1 MTETSS
7 LLTTYSI
14 PNPYQVTA
22 LPPAVSP
29 LSNGH
34 AFAKP
39 SPPNVAEEEYT
50 IKCICGYDDDDGN
63 TVFCEKCDTW
73 QHIECFYHQ
82 KPVPEIHLCI
92 DCAPKET
99 FGDINPEKA
108 RERQRRARELL
119 DGGGDRRVKKPA
131 SKTHKKKHR
140 DTLPTNGLP
149 NGWTNHERQDS
160 LPNGRD
166 QPPPAKKP
174 KTSHRP
180 SGSVASLNGE
190 SRKRAH
196 SNVQSYPSPSKSP
209 QESYRYPVIPQ
220 YTSDFLDLYERDE
233 GSTDAK
239 DNEYT
244 IKASQ
249 HISRRKADH
258 SLAATLSKDT
268 QNDKNFLV
276 KLGSEWDERALPSI
290 EIETLRGKDPEAEGK
305 CPVWKL
311 LRLRSGVSK
320 NTIVGEVRGQ
330 VGMLEEYSNQV
341 FGPNRWKDLSHPDPF
356 VFFHPLT
363 SIYID
368 SRRSGTPFRYIRRS
382 CDPNVTMRSY
392 LTADDQVHH
401 CFVANQDLP
410 AGTELTATW
419 YVPNHMRIDSTRDD
433 KEDLYPEHVEYF
445 SRILANFGDCAC
457 ALSKCRLDSYDRRS
471 SMKPPE
477 VPKAGPGRKKKT
489 KPKHAI
495 SPLSTG
501 QATNSRAG
509 SETVKGQ
516 EEDDDQR
523 STSGSSRNDV
533 QSRDNTPQGGALLD
547 EPPVLGNGL
556 TAREMRKIQALEKAS
571 ETRTQ
576 KVEKKQKKRPS
587 AASTLNTP
595 TATTSKQLGSTFAGD
610 NKRASISP
618 PPVRA
623 LKDISNHSTPSKV
636 VPRPSR
642 PAYVSKSIQTDPEPC
657 IVTPSPFKRRK
668 FCTPT
673 QRLLKILMQQR
684 VESQTSPIDAGSE
697 SIALRETSQDVE
709 MKDATTSIST
719 TSSAKSSPGLRET
732 SPQANTATSAQ
743 RPMPS
748 QAAHTHTV
756 HSMFRTPA
764 PRLSLSTLP
773 PVPVFSSSMSS
784 TTPGAT
790 SVTETPTVVTPAA
803 LQSPGIP
810 GLPTASTS
818 GSMSLVSPSPAK
830 KKLSLGDYMKRKESS
845 TPSAERSSLN
855 LPDYA
860 ESGRERTVSE
870 SKSESEAKE
879 SSISPADIAQAKAA
893 DNEQAIEDTPMGD
906 SPMPLLEKSSEVA
919 KQDADNG
926 QAANNVQQMLSSL
939 QKQMHNKQDLG
950 HI

>member
-1 MTETSS
+1 MTEISS

-14 PNPYQVTA
+14 PNSYPVTA
-22 LPPAVSP
+22 LAAAVSP
-29 LSNGH
+29 LPNGH
-34 AFAKP
+34 ALAKP
-39 SPPNVAEEEYT
+39 SPPNIVEEEYT

-73 QHIECFYHQ
+73 QHILCFYHQ
-82 KPVPEIHLCI
+82 KSVPDIHLCI

-99 FGDINPEKA
+99 FSDINPEKA

-119 DGGGDRRVKKPA
+119 DGGGDRKVKKPA

-149 NGWTNHERQDS
+149 NGWSNHERQDS
-160 LPNGRD
+160 LSNGRD

-180 SGSVASLNGE
+180 SGSIVSLNGE

-209 QESYRYPVIPQ
+209 QEAYRYPLIPQ
-220 YTSDFLDLYERDE
+220 YTSDFLALYERDE
-233 GSTDAK
+233 GNADAK
-239 DNEYT
+239 ENEYT
-244 IKASQ
+244 LKASQ
-249 HISRRKADH
+249 HISRRKADP
-258 SLAATLSKDT
+258 SLAVSQNKDV
-268 QNDKNFLV
+268 QNDKNFLY
-276 KLGSEWDERALPSI
+276 KLGSDWDERSLPSI
-290 EIETLRGKDPEAEGK
+290 EIETRQGKEIDPEGK
-305 CPVWKL
+305 SPVWKL

-330 VGMLEEYSNQV
+330 VGMLDEYSNQV
-341 FGPNRWKDLSHPDPF
+341 FGPNRWKDLQHPDPF

-477 VPKAGPGRKKKT
+477 IPKIGPGRKKKS

-509 SETVKGQ
+509 SETIKGQ
-516 EEDDDQR
+516 EEEDDQK
-523 STSGSSRNDV
+523 STSGSSRNDA

-587 AASTLNTP
+587 AASAINTP
-595 TATTSKQLGSTFAGD
+595 TATTSKQLGSMSAGE
-610 NKRASISP
+610 NKRTSISP
-618 PPVRA
+618 PPMRA
-623 LKDISNHSTPSKV
+623 LKDISNHSTPSKAPKV
-636 VPRPSR
+636 SR

-657 IVTPSPFKRRK
+657 IVTPPPFKKRK

-684 VESQTSPIDAGSE
+684 VECQILSVDSKTENVSGSDY
-697 SIALRETSQDVE
+697 AQDVE
-709 MKDATTSIST
+709 MKDAMTSIST
-719 TSSAKSSPGLRET
+719 SSSTKSSPTLRER
-732 SPQANTATSAQ
+732 SPNADRTTISQG
-743 RPMPS
+743 PLPS
-748 QAAHTHTV
+748 QAAHTHAM
-756 HSMFRTPA
+756 HGLFRAPA
-764 PRLSLSTLP
+764 PRLNLSTLP
-773 PVPVFSSSMSS
+773 PVPIFTNTSA
-784 TTPGAT
+784 TTPG
-790 SVTETPTVVTPAA
+790 SVSMTETPSVATPSAS
-803 LQSPGIP
+803 QSPDLFGAP
-810 GLPTASTS
+810 SATAL
-818 GSMSLVSPSPAK
+818 GSSSLVNPSPAK
-830 KKLSLGDYMKRKESS
+830 KKLSLGDYMRRKESS
-845 TPSAERSSLN
+845 TPSAEKPSLLSSEY
-855 LPDYA
+855 P
-860 ESGRERTVSE
+860 ESGRGRTVSDTI
-870 SKSESEAKE
+870 SESDGKANV
-879 SSISPADIAQAKAA
+879 IPAADVAQAKSA
-893 DNEQAIEDTPMGD
+893 DNEQAIEDTPMSDGPVAP
-906 SPMPLLEKSSEVA
+906 SMKSIEVT
-919 KQDADNG
+919 KQDQSNN
-926 QAANNVQQMLSSL
+926 AATPSVQNMLSSL
-939 QKQMHNKQDLG
+939 QQMHNKQDLG
-950 HI
+950 DI

>member
-14 PNPYQVTA
+14 SNPYQVTA
-22 LPPAVSP
+22 LPAAASP
-29 LSNGH
+29 LPNGH
-34 AFAKP
+34 VHTKP

-99 FGDINPEKA
+99 FEDINPEKA
-108 RERQRRARELL
+108 RERQRRAREPV
-119 DGGGDRRVKKPA
+119 DGGGDRRIKKPA

-180 SGSVASLNGE
+180 SGSIASLNGE

-209 QESYRYPVIPQ
+209 QESYRYPVVPQ

-233 GSTDAK
+233 GNTDAK

-249 HISRRKADH
+249 HISRHKADH
-258 SLAATLSKDT
+258 SLAVSQNRDLL
-268 QNDKNFLV
+268 NDKNFLR
-276 KLGSEWDERALPSI
+276 KLGSEWDEHALPSVTVEKI
-290 EIETLRGKDPEAEGK
+290 QGKEIDSEGR

-311 LRLRSGVSK
+311 LRLRSDVPK

-382 CDPNVTMRSY
+382 CDPNVTMKSF
-392 LTADDQVHH
+392 LTADDEVHH

-433 KEDLYPEHVEYF
+433 KEEMYPEHVDYF

-457 ALSKCRLDSYDRRS
+457 ALQNCRLASYDRRS

-477 VPKAGPGRKKKT
+477 LPKASAGRKKKT

-509 SETVKGQ
+509 SETIKGQ

-523 STSGSSRNDV
+523 STSGSSRNGA
-533 QSRDNTPQGGALLD
+533 QSRDLTPQGGALLD

-571 ETRTQ
+571 ESRTQ

-587 AASTLNTP
+587 GASTLNTP
-595 TATTSKQLGSTFAGD
+595 TATTSKQLGLMPGGD
-610 NKRASISP
+610 NRRVSISP
-618 PPVRA
+618 PPARA

-636 VPRPSR
+636 VPKPSR
-642 PAYVSKSIQTDPEPC
+642 PTYVSKSIQTDPEPC
-657 IVTPSPFKRRK
+657 AVPLPPFKKRK

-673 QRLLKILMQQR
+673 QRLLKTLMQQR
-684 VESQTSPIDAGSE
+684 VECQASLADQKAEHASHGECSADI
-697 SIALRETSQDVE
+697 E

-719 TSSAKSSPGLRET
+719 TSSTKSSPTLQDSSPT
-732 SPQANTATSAQ
+732 SDANTSQ
-743 RPMPS
+743 QGPLPS
-748 QAAHTHTV
+748 QAAHTHTM
-756 HSMFRTPA
+756 HSLFRAPA
-764 PRLSLSTLP
+764 PRLNLSTLP
-773 PVPVFSSSMSS
+773 PVPVFTSTSS
-784 TTPGAT
+784 TTPGT
-790 SVTETPTVVTPAA
+790 SVTETPTAVTPSA
-803 LQSPGIP
+803 LQSPNLFGP
-810 GLPTASTS
+810 LAVSTS
-818 GSMSLVSPSPAK
+818 GATPLVNPSPAK
-830 KKLSLGDYMKRKESS
+830 KKLSLGDYMRRKESS
-845 TPSAERSSLN
+845 TPSVEKPSLN
-855 LPDYA
+855 LPDYSD
-860 ESGRERTVSE
+860 SGKDRTSSE
-870 SKSESEAKE
+870 TKSESDAKE
-879 SSISPADIAQAKAA
+879 PSVPPADVARAKAA
-893 DNEQAIEDTPMGD
+893 DNEQAIEDTPMSDGPD
-906 SPMPLLEKSSEVA
+906 SAQRKSPVA
-919 KQDADNG
+919 VKQDPSNKNIAT
-926 QAANNVQQMLSSL
+926 NVQDMLSSL
-939 QKQMHNKQDLG
+939 HQQMHNKQDLG

>member
-7 LLTTYSI
+7 LYLTTYSI
-14 PNPYQVTA
+14 PNSYQVTA
-22 LPPAVSP
+22 PPSSVSHLP
-29 LSNGH
+29 NGH
-34 AFAKP
+34 GNP
-39 SPPNVAEEEYT
+39 SPPNLAEEEYT

-82 KPVPEIHLCI
+82 KSVPDIHLCI

-99 FGDINPEKA
+99 FGDISAEKA

-119 DGGGDRRVKKPA
+119 EGGGDRRVKKPA

-140 DTLPTNGLP
+140 DSVPTNGVP

-160 LPNGRD
+160 ITTSRD

-180 SGSVASLNGE
+180 SGSVASINGE

-209 QESYRYPVIPQ
+209 QESYRSPNIPQ

-233 GSTDAK
+233 GNTDAK

-244 IKASQ
+244 IQASQ
-249 HISRRKADH
+249 HISKRKADH
-258 SLAATLSKDT
+258 SLVVVQNRDVK
-268 QNDKNFLV
+268 NDKNFLL
-276 KLGSEWDERALPSI
+276 KLGTEWDEGALPPVT
-290 EIETLRGKDPEAEGK
+290 IETVQGKEIDSDGR
-305 CPVWKL
+305 CPTWKL
-311 LRLRSGVSK
+311 LRLRSDVSK
-320 NTIVGEVRGQ
+320 GTIVGEVRGQ
-330 VGMLEEYSNQV
+330 VGLLEEYSNQI

-363 SIYID
+363 PIYID
-368 SRRSGTPFRYIRRS
+368 SRRSGTQFRYIRRS

-392 LTADDQVHH
+392 LTADDEVHH

-419 YVPNHMRIDSTRDD
+419 YVPNHIRIDSTRDD
-433 KEDLYPEHVEYF
+433 KEEMYPEHVEYF

-457 ALSKCRLDSYDRRS
+457 ALAKCRIDSYDRRS

-477 VPKAGPGRKKKT
+477 LSKATAGRKKKT
-489 KPKHAI
+489 KAKHAI

-516 EEDDDQR
+516 EEDDDHR
-523 STSGSSRNDV
+523 SSSGSSRNGA
-533 QSRDNTPQGGALLD
+533 QSRDLTPQGGALLD

-571 ETRTQ
+571 ESRTQ
-576 KVEKKQKKRPS
+576 KGEKKQKKRPS
-587 AASTLNTP
+587 AASALNTP
-595 TATTSKQLGSTFAGD
+595 NVTTSKQLGSSSVNDG
-610 NKRASISP
+610 KRTSMSP
-618 PPVRA
+618 PPAKV

-636 VPRPSR
+636 VSKPPRPV
-642 PAYVSKSIQTDPEPC
+642 YVSSAAQTDPEPC
-657 IVTPSPFKRRK
+657 AAPLPPFKKRK

-673 QRLLKILMQQR
+673 QRLLRRLMQQR
-684 VESQTSPIDAGSE
+684 AECKAAMVSEDAESARPRECSE
-697 SIALRETSQDVE
+697 DVE
-709 MKDATTSIST
+709 MKDATTSISSS
-719 TSSAKSSPGLRET
+719 TSSKSSPTLRET
-732 SPQANTATSAQ
+732 SPKSDTSTSMQ
-743 RPMPS
+743 GPLPS
-748 QAAHTHTV
+748 QAAHTYTV
-756 HSMFRTPA
+756 PGLFRTPA

-773 PVPVFSSSMSS
+773 PVPTFATASS
-784 TTPGAT
+784 TTLSDTPVVAT
-790 SVTETPTVVTPAA
+790 PSA
-803 LQSPGIP
+803 LQSPGVAGP
-810 GLPTASTS
+810 A
-818 GSMSLVSPSPAK
+818 SLVNPSPAK

-845 TPSAERSSLN
+845 TTPSMERNSMN
-855 LPDYA
+855 LPDFSD
-860 ESGRERTVSE
+860 SGKERTNSE
-870 SKSESEAKE
+870 SRSEPDTKDV
-879 SSISPADIAQAKAA
+879 SIPPADIAQAKAA
-893 DNEQAIEDTPMGD
+893 DNEQAVEDVAMSDAPTDAPRK
-906 SPMPLLEKSSEVA
+906 SPEVP
-919 KQDADNG
+919 KQDPNSNPIAT
-926 QAANNVQQMLSSL
+926 NVQNMLSSL
-939 QKQMHNKQDLG
+939 QQMHNKQDLG
-950 HI
+950 NI